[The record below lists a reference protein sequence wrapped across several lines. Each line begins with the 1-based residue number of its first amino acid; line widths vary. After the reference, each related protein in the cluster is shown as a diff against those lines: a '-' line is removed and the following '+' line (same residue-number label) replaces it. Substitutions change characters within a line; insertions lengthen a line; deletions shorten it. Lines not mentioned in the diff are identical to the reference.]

1 MTPTAF
7 FDIQAHRGGR
17 DARPENTLAAFAYAL
32 ELGVTTLEMDM
43 QLTHDGHVV
52 ISHDPWLN
60 PALARDADGR
70 YVQPGEYDIRSMTLA
85 EVKSFDVGVMNPAAG
100 EYYEAHGATQ
110 VSAPGSRI
118 PTLAEVFDLVIS
130 YGRADVRLN
139 IETKS
144 YADPLD
150 PAHRLSPDPALFVR
164 IVYDTVRKF
173 GMEERVTL
181 QSFDWRTLTA
191 MQKLYPRIDLSA
203 LSCEQPSWGREGCCL
218 RLNEREASPWLGGLN
233 IHDFGGNYVRAAKAI
248 GAHAVSPYYMELTPA
263 LVCEAHTL
271 GMRVLPWTVNSQ
283 SDMEAMLDMGIDGII
298 TDRPKLLREILAR
311 RGLALPAVIR
321 PNGL

>member
-1 MTPTAF
+1 MIPAAV

-43 QLTHDGHVV
+43 QLTRDGHVV

-70 YVQPGEYDIRSMTLA
+70 YVQPGEYDMRAMTLA
-85 EVKSFDVGVMNPAAG
+85 EVKSFNVGVMNPDVG
-100 EYYEAHGATQ
+100 EYYESHGATQ

-233 IHDFGGNYVRAAKAI
+233 IHDFDGNYVRAAKAI
-248 GAHAVSPYYMELTPA
+248 GAHAVSPYYMELTPT
-263 LVCEAHTL
+263 LVCEAHAL

-283 SDMEAMLDMGIDGII
+283 SDMDAMLDMGVDGII
-298 TDRPKLLREILAR
+298 TDRPSLLRDILAG
-311 RGLALPAVIR
+311 RGLDLPPAVVK
-321 PNGL
+321 